1 MVDTDDNCI
10 DSYTWQLVPINED
23 NCERDLQLERVI
35 EKYKNQTDVKYSRV
49 VTRFKEEYFHRKRNE
64 ETQIGAY
71 SAIFFMMRS
80 VRYNAAR
87 LGQYQK
93 RAVRP
98 HSPASGFGGDIPV

>member
-1 MVDTDDNCI
+1 MLSEPAVVAGIPIVQAANGTSQIGRFDIMVDTDDNCI

-64 ETQIGAY
+64 GAY
-71 SAIFFMMRS
+71 SAIFSRMRS
-80 VRYNAAR
+80 VW
-87 LGQYQK
+87 
-93 RAVRP
+93 
-98 HSPASGFGGDIPV
+98 I